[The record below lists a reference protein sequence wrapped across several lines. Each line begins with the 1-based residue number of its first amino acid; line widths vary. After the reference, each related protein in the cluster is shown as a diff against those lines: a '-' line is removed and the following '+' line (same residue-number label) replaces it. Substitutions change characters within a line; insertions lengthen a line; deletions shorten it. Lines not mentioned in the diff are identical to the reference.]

1 MSTNLTH
8 VENNGKNQHI
18 PQTGSFDQHEDFNR
32 SLQEIEQ
39 TQRMAAALMRTPHYA
54 KIGEVGVFTI
64 VQKAKS
70 IGIPVLDALNG
81 SMYFVNGKVE
91 LSANAM
97 NYMIRSKGH
106 SITKD
111 AKSNSGICIL
121 HGKRIDNGD
130 TWVASFSIE
139 EAKKAGIY
147 KNVWEKYPED
157 LLFARALTRLA
168 RQLFPDVI
176 KGCYVEGEIR
186 DAVDAEW
193 VDKNQDRI
201 EMSKPLQIQKH
212 VIIQPEHI
220 MKISVE
226 QVQTL
231 DDLIAEDALFRG
243 TVLDLLKKHG
253 ASTLAEIPAPLYQRV
268 YQYCYEHDCKRQLS
282 KSPVIDTPA
291 PSVFDK
297 E

>member
-1 MSTNLTH
+1 MSTAITNYTQQP
-8 VENNGKNQHI
+8 VQEQ
-18 PQTGSFDQHEDFNR
+18 DDFSR
-32 SLQEIEQ
+32 SLAEIEQ

-111 AKSNSGICIL
+111 AKSTPLVCIL

-130 TWVASFSIE
+130 TWIASFSIE
-139 EAKKAGIY
+139 EAKRAGIY
-147 KNVWEKYPED
+147 KNTWEKYPED
-157 LLFARALTRLA
+157 MLFARALTRLA

-193 VDKNQDRI
+193 VEKSQDKARHVEVQQIAQQAPQAPRI
-201 EMSKPLQIQKH
+201 TI
-212 VIIQPEHI
+212 
-220 MKISVE
+220 E
-226 QVQTL
+226 QVQIL
-231 DDLIAEDALFRG
+231 DDLIAEDKELRG

-268 YQYCYEHDCKRQLS
+268 YQYCYEYDCKKQLA
-282 KSPVIDTPA
+282 KAPIIEAPA

>member
-1 MSTNLTH
+1 MSTSLAVQDT
-8 VENNGKNQHI
+8 
-18 PQTGSFDQHEDFNR
+18 DDFSK
-32 SLQEIEQ
+32 SLMEIEQ
-39 TQRMAAALMRTPHYA
+39 TQRMAAALMKTPHYA

-111 AKSNSGICIL
+111 PKSSAAICIL

-130 TWVASFSIE
+130 TWLASFSIE
-139 EAKKAGIY
+139 EAKRAGIY
-147 KNVWEKYPED
+147 KNTWEKYPED
-157 LLFARALTRLA
+157 MLFARALTRLA

-186 DAVDAEW
+186 DATDAEW
-193 VDKNQDRI
+193 MDKHQDKA
-201 EMSKPLQIQKH
+201 EPVKTLQIQQQAPK
-212 VIIQPEHI
+212 VPR
-220 MKISVE
+220 ISID
-226 QVQTL
+226 QIRIL
-231 DDLIAEDALFRG
+231 DDLIAEDELFRG

-253 ASTLAEIPAPLYQRV
+253 ATCLAEIPAPLYQRV
-268 YQYCYEHDCKRQLS
+268 YQHCYENDCKRQLA
-282 KSPVIDTPA
+282 KSPIIEAPG